1 MTTLNIPRSLKQFQT
16 DKGASLRTF
25 SPTRAR
31 STASYLDSVARL
43 TKVDKSRASVPN
55 ILPSIDSLVETRK
68 KEEESTAVMEK
79 LGEVMQLSPVRA
91 ADRKEVT
98 ATFLLEQIIS
108 NHTEI
113 CNGKGYAKPGFGSA
127 PEAWHEVEI
136 LGVSDDAFRVLF
148 PQFDLLKQAKISAI
162 IVKELQ
168 LRNFPYDLQPQLEN
182 KSEPSDPPRPS
193 YMREEMEELLRLSLS
208 LSEPSVFQQRSRR
221 TRGSTYKPTAHAA
234 IPLDLDSF
242 HLPVSLNLSIS
253 EETSE
258 TIDLAGTNTGLP
270 INEPPI
276 LRPLLLQKDS
286 SRPNSPTKKPRF
298 SDQPECSDLSIAS
311 LYPDRRNL
319 KVLDFDKFFGGPTR
333 QNEKYELSSG
343 ASFSRLGNEESAVFA
358 STLATNA
365 IQNFR
370 GTIPSEDS
378 SAFVQESFDVRST
391 IEILKNK
398 PSTVSVV
405 HNQESS
411 TRRSSTPVYQNV
423 VKEPDLVYV
432 DKNGQLVTAPV
443 TSKFV
448 HAFSSIQ
455 FYQRVKQDFD
465 KAIERLAELA
475 YELQMKNRPYLDFL
489 SVAFI
494 GKTLF
499 YTSRLQL
506 DRDFSFDCVSEI
518 RERVLRQKNK
528 DREKQFYAK
537 MLNEIVQKNAEKG
550 SYKPPQKGTTGS
562 KKDDAEHEKYILELL
577 RLERKREEQY
587 NEFEKLMITHNQARS
602 TATELCLS
610 TIEKT
615 RPAMLEICKNA
626 PRGFDAQGCLASL
639 HRDYV
644 MHATT
649 TDFKIAIIAQA
660 ERDPKHELHWCS
672 HQLFSFLNDTG
683 AQFRQ
688 YTVPE
693 YDEKR
698 RTRFLQART
707 ELEAKRTLFCD
718 EEYSPMYR
726 KILEILHDHL
736 KYLVFTPQLLAKDT
750 AFFVP
755 RISEQL
761 FSNMVFQADLSEL
774 QRPVRVDPQQ
784 ATLSFSGIHHETT
797 PIHFN
802 TDYKPRNAYEWMRLK
817 YWELQNNIEKR
828 VCERREQSTNQAEIT
843 MAALAAK
850 RVEGNVQSADLSAL
864 LFKTPDPS
872 DGNFL
877 RKLSL
882 HLTNCFVLLYE
893 VIFPYIQELVIIAF
907 SDIVFQRTHTLIR
920 KYCAVTGEAEASLDP
935 NLAFSFQTQAH
946 DENKERFHFLLKR
959 IEVMVFS
966 AVYRHINEIVFPQ
979 WTVFILLLFHGIDRD
994 MSTYNYS
1001 GALVNYANILRVSR
1015 FDARQIAE
1023 LKKDYQASECSTS
1036 VEPSD
1041 AVSVAC
1047 FSFFQTGSFLAIKLP
1062 AKPPAFMRQLDEL
1075 VEVNDELAA
1084 IALKVI
1090 AGELTSPTKRDSETA
1105 PRIHRKRTLRLFESP
1120 EVLALSLARVRIV
1133 ADLHDFL
1140 RAQPTD
1146 LYFVRAIVDGILRL
1160 NKEQDVSFRM
1170 TEENV
1175 RNILSLLNCAECS
1188 LEGVYDNRGRLT
1200 NVLFVPDSNEI
1211 FINLPMFI
1219 FDLIDFFYSY
1229 PIFVDNLFREVTVD
1243 GSQVP
1248 QLCGASSIPTNV
1260 DMIGTLETDLV
1271 KFFSS
1276 DDTVIHLLDE
1286 AANPSPDLII
1296 RSAADVMADIM
1307 EMIVSPP
1314 KTLCA
1319 KKRPVTRDISSR
1331 ETTGSSL
1338 GGTLRRST
1346 RTRQAELSYLIL
1358 NDPKSGVIDITGS
1371 QDMNTLANINFDL
1384 RTRATTYAQY
1394 VSQFFDNHGR
1404 ADTSAFKSRRCN
1416 RLHFDPPFM
1425 TYRLIGLAKSAAL
1438 NLKRFL
1444 DLLTQFLSSY
1454 MHDILHTTDFLLD
1467 LGNILPA
1474 QIVNSSWQV
1483 ESAIN
1488 RLGTRIAEY
1497 YSERPAVTETHFP
1510 FQAEAQMISEVI
1522 RADAVYS
1529 ALTNDY
1535 VAGSAPPQAIL
1546 NEITSCTDPN
1556 TLMSRTLLAMYNT
1569 YDAYWCLTIV
1579 PSTCQFGTFNIIIG
1593 DVLSHLRRLYET
1605 TFNLLCDRV
1614 DDYMFLAGRVAR
1626 RCVDVLQ
1633 AEFASAT
1640 VHSVSDMGSSFTLYR
1655 AFVRSLALW
1664 REYFDAMR
1672 STEHYLCE
1680 MPAIPRIHRTYGH
1693 VLQYRVEASRSLFSN
1708 QTFLPKM
1715 GALLNRSHRTLI
1727 DALSQ
1732 LDAWIVQVLDRIYP
1746 RIVEMLSL
1754 TDSDKQTC
1762 DTVPSAFQAKFSNS
1776 ICKNIAFPAGIELTL
1791 DGSTEFSML
1800 SMFSKIWSEIGL
1812 PFLSKKC
1819 YSDVRTYIQKNKT
1832 DCKTAQPFQLF
1843 ERPSAFH
1850 AIHISTTFIELD
1862 DLIVRLLEFQR
1873 QINYFRREALGL
1885 TKGHYKDLTGEQL
1898 FQELEKEGEF
1908 GYIDQVDIVSLG
1920 TEADMDALRD
1930 HSPLKTL
1937 NSEEPQYNGFLQRKI
1952 AYYRGFLYPGVQ
1964 LPCTPKNLQILLSEV
1979 PYQDSTTESR
1989 LSSLQNIVG
1998 MCSRLIL
2005 LDDDVRHQ
2013 INDWWSL
2020 PISSV
2025 VVSDIKLFV
2034 LNAVHIATAF
2044 KEAFG
2049 TKVAI
2054 TTIAD
2059 GILKFI
2065 NSQRQRLLLL
2075 FAVKAGMYNVQV
2087 GLMPDLTAY
2096 DTLQPYLDGPLDL
2109 DAYLGADTREPYIIS
2124 SYVQEALKTLPR
2136 AVTDEMKTQKVLDM
2150 LAGHNIN
2157 VNFALAVHG
2166 SKLRSDRLIQ
2176 LQLHE
2181 ISLSVLGVPNTFI
2194 LDSFTLP
2201 AFFGPYSDSA
2211 TGVDADFLSL
2221 DVVKRIDAGLAIVPP
2236 FTPYVSSRIKR
2247 PFGLH
2252 KLTSGAAKALSHQRN
2267 KLPLHTWP
2275 ATDAIPVLLDVKYGY
2290 IIGRKQEMEVSLSE
2304 SQGALRLSYE
2314 GINEYTTRSLDW
2326 LSTNIPSYLTVTTGT
2341 RSSSPVACLA
2351 SCNDSIKEAIQV
2363 QLSRKLD
2370 TILTN
2375 VFSKTAVV
2383 SSQVEATSIIETL
2396 GFDKVVLAG
2405 MERPEQVSHIAE
2417 KRIASFMDA
2426 IPDRFYASAF
2436 YLDAYKHSPAASLVE
2451 VVRTID
2457 TQPLY
2462 TADNAI
2468 ILHPTDPWGV
2478 VRVRKLHQGTRMRLQ
2493 PIRLPELKDLEPLF
2507 LGYLEPI
2514 VNPFLVRLEF
2524 FQAFIMRAIYENKLW
2539 PEQLVEHMS
2548 HIANLGQFVHCQF
2561 KAYAELTKANLF
2573 VSISYD
2579 ETDLGLINAGLPSI
2593 TTEKSQAFVTEN
2605 ALCLPFVKV
2614 LEITDPIAE
2623 KHRELVT
2630 SLRQLTVA
2638 HCNSTSMLLQ
2648 MAARRNVR
2656 QNIWALCDEAM
2667 AFQRSLIRI
2676 SSTCCGTGL
2685 FGNVSSQ
2692 ENFRDAMGTALAEV
2706 LIYETYHSPEVV
2718 SKSQEPVTRAP
2729 FMVFRFPQRIID
2741 CLSVVLAAAGYEG
2754 YEFVG
2759 AKIVYPTG
2767 TQCYYLDGIVR
2778 RSIYARRWSRPAPLP
2793 YSATKTMTFPRA
2805 EYIYHLTLDPSV
2817 MAMAAC
2823 DAIEYL
2829 PFATPMQFQYLHMVF
2844 TTLTPW
2850 TITRLIEI
2858 SQSALITKCTTFLM
2872 QLTTFDYHNEL
2883 AYFVRGFPLS
2893 TTIQT
2898 IYNIIGIIL
2907 EDLQQKNIGIYDYV
2921 GKLAELITALRAAI
2935 KGQQKYPFLLFDSTY
2950 ASIVVS
2956 RMVHRISR
2964 LHGIPGEF
2972 SHLSAAL
2979 MDIEDCMVSLATDT
2993 NTHPS
2998 IYETYVS
3005 DGEDEESPLIAQNH
3019 LLGKNLEIICARMQR
3034 AQDLAKSRAEHNSF
3048 KEAEIPEKTATY
3060 ARTDTDAAKREITF
3074 QLFFAPQVVA
3084 PLRDYDEYMK
3094 EAAIIQ
3100 PYFSEHR
3107 AHYIEAAINALD
3119 SILQTILPQINVH
3132 TGYRFGDSAY
3142 SVEGLCSTRS
3152 ENKNASIWETLVP
3165 SVMFLPAVRNG
3176 VFVRSRDPT
3185 ECVDKYAHLFEVQ
3198 LTTLRNT
3205 SRRKMDDFISL
3216 VSSYPFLAKVQDY
3229 KLDLIYSGCH
3239 MGFAGSHVLD
3249 VDAQYFPETGQALS
3263 LLLELIMN
3271 STPCIF
3277 VTPKASGYFVSSI
3290 KTYLYSTLPL
3300 TIGYRPVFILADP
3313 ETFSLASFLPLLQAQ
3328 VVVILYGFEVL
3339 DFLKRASSQV
3349 ISEFQTLL
3357 TLINITP
3364 MPGRLVLWHASS
3376 YGTSNAE
3383 GSCLYT
3389 PTFLSW
3395 LSAGNFTLES
3405 PMLIHAVEF
3414 FRKDTNPELV
3424 EFLCLCSEHEYI
3436 PHVPIDLGLHF
3447 SREAC
3452 FALVL
3457 LRCISER
3464 ARSTARKIWKKVWNC
3479 DVPSNSALI
3488 SALQASSPLHILKPE
3503 ILRAYRSQTGQKGKR
3518 DGGSNQD
3525 ITFCKK
3531 MHNRFISECTRLDVV
3546 CPEWLSE
3553 FYMTY
3558 YNVDCRL
3565 LLPFSS
3571 HGWMVVGLVVRSI
3584 LSRDGGITHGIYVGK
3599 TDFDENAGVSG
3610 LLAGKT
3616 EMNILLSSLVRL
3628 LTDLMRITNIHGI
3641 HEAFE
3646 LGADYLASL
3655 DPCATVCTISE
3666 LLRGI
3671 PLMSAVQVV
3680 STPDDLTYSTM
3691 GNVLLQQHTIYIFDC
3706 SGWAE
3711 YVTLGTLQKVSQA
3724 VRDNT
3729 TRLLVITSS
3738 MRLFTTFI
3746 QIGTVV
3752 GSPFLTEKK
3761 ETPIEGLLHPAV
3773 LVWDA
3778 ATTISYKIV
3787 DHSDG
3792 LPYEIHAQDASGISA
3807 NQFSMI
3813 LASLS
3818 FTSHERGIASMLCTF
3833 CQIIFLPILHIVIGS
3848 IGETQTTESWASIC
3862 IIAVYLLQFYNV
3874 FTVSPNALAKTGLF
3888 GQQSITVNSDFMMCL
3903 AIGLEHPAEG
3913 LAHLCTLIFCCS
3925 MTATLMYT
3933 LLQKDSLA
3941 DHTNGQT
3948 ISAARCLEA
3957 IFQGMNTM
3965 ILQGKGEN
3973 VFELT
3978 LDAFLEEYSIIRFD
3992 YAKYIQIYL
4001 EPLRQANY
4009 MEEPIYDSARYVFP
4023 LPRFTLLTEGPYE
4036 QLLKCK
4042 EIISQYSCAG
4052 KQNLDV
4058 LFKITIELQVLP
4070 YPEQIRVGSRGLRSS
4085 NEFDLHAYSSA
4096 LVHMRGLDPRDLKG
4110 RALAYYISAFV
4121 FVRKPCILL
4130 ASVNTQHVRLAVRYA
4145 FPLIKEDYTYDVQ
4158 PEILATSANMTASG
4172 QTPLSKRTYLRTM
4185 KLNVQTDESIRAFFT
4200 KNQLYFHVVVDN
4212 GTYMAYACIHT
4223 LLIIELCTSHADTP
4237 MDLLQLL
4244 QNRTVS
4250 MTDVTGQTRMCH
4262 LVNVS
4267 FLVIYSVPCIR
4278 ETSTLTKLFPS
4289 LVTDCF
4295 RTIDLENPTP
4305 QKQALHHLLR
4315 LEIGEGY
4322 DDGFVGKLVEHIGTN
4337 PSLIRFYIPFT
4348 RMCTYL
4354 YLRNLYVTTIKGK
4367 EGVSIEDIIRF
4378 ATYSFIDVGA
4388 GAYDNSTYRSL
4399 LQLLGTKVEVE
4410 NTMVG
4415 RAVACKELPCY
4426 NTATFSVQ
4434 IICLMAANA
4443 FLACASSRVPFHY
4456 ATSSQR
4462 EAERRAVSE
4471 QKYSRG
4477 DVRSRGDPHLVADMN
4492 IMDILTEEHLATS
4505 VELDSTVK
4513 QKIGFILPE
4522 QVYYTLCST
4531 YVSGIRVPLSFVLP
4545 AGITYSEFVFILSRL
4560 TQSEVK
4566 VPLSP
4571 KRVATDSL
4579 IIDIGAACGTYPSPD
4594 NFFNSSMQQYSL
4606 RDRVKICL
4614 RAAIGIV
4621 LRLSPS
4627 TFLPPSLVRRGTPDT
4642 YLIPSSNS
4650 FSDPQEHTSLPIST
4664 SLPVI
4669 LASNNEPLI
4678 MPKLELITY
4687 TTATGTVIET
4697 ENSSTDYNQVTVVLP
4712 LSLLFATGVFP
4723 EIYSLVEGT
4732 TSGTDIW
4739 YTVEMTDILSD
4750 FSLNNSSACTSFSFI
4765 MSILATKLSLVIFED
4780 ISVADLSSASRFE
4793 YMVLREYGL
4802 IYKLAD
4808 FTYSFGEKPE
4818 STCLYLERFVPNPT
4832 IPDMTT
4838 SQSMSV
4844 FESYGGNTTLTRLT
4858 ILPIDLLQ
4866 MTTSNISN
4874 ASPMN
4879 LNMKARCCLLT
4890 RLWPKLF
4897 GPNYG
4902 MPTIFAQIAQ
4912 GGEVQ
4917 DSGRQRSTLTMANV
4931 QAPEAAPIKDVVTV
4945 LCEYFFNTI
4954 LMGVA
4959 PLERN
4964 AYPLSRLPSASAEG
4978 ENSDSAVVITSKTG
4992 PFSLFSKV
5000 AAEYMQYRT
5009 WASLDSLIIIGT
5021 FLAENIKMI
5030 CETELERIIPWMKQL
5045 SVLISTH
5052 ETVFKEAEWLAV
5064 QASNAEKAFREVQES
5079 ISDLTAQAT
5088 ETRGIYESKT
5098 TLFHDSV
5105 LILDAK
5111 TPSEYVGLSGKRTA
5125 LLKEVQSLSDYLLK
5139 RGSDVNMMLLTQF
5152 TGGTVEEGHA
5162 ILSLYLSTL
5171 NIECFSLESSFQAS
5185 TETEKRLLRLVENIS
5200 EYQREVQVMIAAGD
5214 ATLRSYYESYC
5225 LSLKAMLEAKRTYL
5239 LADYR
5244 LTSASTYVD
5253 AGIPVTT
5260 RTQEQADLVAAH
5272 GRLSENIHLL
5282 KALQAELSAAELANR
5297 RRKQLAAQIGALIA
5311 LCVVYGFKYLGL
5323 FNAILNQEFGRGS
5336 GQECHFCLDTTP
5348 CSICDYCRCYCM
5360 CTRTVDID
5368 GRIQTH
5374 TAPPGKV
5381 YCPECVHKDQLIGI
5395 LTSTFPSVF
5404 MTQASLQARAAMTK
5418 DQQLEYLSVVLL
5430 SILPYPRPILISPYL
5445 GISSIMDTLY
5455 NSQKYY
5461 LINIDKSPGDLEALD
5476 GQIQEAMQQPN
5487 HVFLIRLQVLN
5498 WEVFN
5503 LLAAFFQGLRSLA
5516 EYGNIE
5522 LSMDYSNRRYKIATP
5537 LSKAVVYVMCDVQ
5550 RPYDSA
5556 HTFPLSSFLLAS
5568 HASLDNIATYPL
5580 MRCIVVPPLT
5590 PDGLKQVS
5598 QSMSRHRR
5606 QYVERLAPFFIPE
5619 YLETF
5624 VQLRASEG
5632 DVRKQIDQMTQS
5644 VVSIILTKDNILKF
5658 ADKIG
5663 SMLTS
5668 RKGIRDSLEQEH
5680 RNFTRLVEKKDS
5692 LSAKSDSLLS
5702 RAVQTLFSIVNYLGR
5717 LSMRYPALIN
5727 LWMHIRKI
5735 TGDDT
5740 KTYTAQEFEA
5750 FIVAFF
5756 IPLMHHCLPTEQFY
5770 ISVMHILTLAKIGMK
5785 GLSKEETMCL
5795 YTDAPLPEGT
5805 KPDLEALANFWKD
5818 FSQTG
5823 LVTSEMVMHLAEIC
5837 EPLLTL
5843 TPRDDNA
5850 FLIDYLSHKRSS
5862 KDVLLLF
5869 SDHPE
5874 ADCANLAT
5882 CLIEQQYRVH
5892 VVGTYID
5899 QGDYLPYIGYGDILR
5914 PLYQQFDRASTIL
5927 PVEQS
5932 TQPTGGVIIIV
5943 LCPTVQNLI
5952 AMSSRYHMSSE
5963 AIIYV
5968 LETRVFQYPKE
5979 YKALGEYLATIKAP
5993 RCYYC
5998 GKSSDDSKWQTY
6010 PALAARTRRFLM
6022 GQQLL
6027 VQEFRTQT
6035 VANLMY
6041 AMATIARFVIPR
6053 EHHALFPLVFTRF
6066 ERLAYV
6072 QNMLDLIHTPCE
6084 QRQLLLML
6092 STEGESSSRI
6102 DLMTLYTLRSKDYLQ
6117 LLDGSPIAM
6126 VYDYVYEPL
6135 GLLDEAKTKL
6145 HVMSYIAWLAFMYV
6159 RKEYSTVVDRLIF
6172 QPTNSTDVDRLRNFH
6187 TYVMENIKLYVT
6199 CQPLDWRPKDNN
6211 PLP

>member
-31 STASYLDSVARL
+31 STASYLDSMARL
-43 TKVDKSRASVPN
+43 TKVDRARASVPH
-55 ILPSIDSLVETRK
+55 ILPSIDSLVEARK
-68 KEEESTAVMEK
+68 HEDKSAAVMER

-91 ADRKEVT
+91 TDRKEVT

-108 NHTEI
+108 SHAEI
-113 CNGKGYAKPGFGSA
+113 CKGKGYAKPGFGSA

-148 PQFDLLKQAKISAI
+148 PQFDLLKQAKISSI

-168 LRNFPYDLQPQLEN
+168 VRNFPYDLQSQLEN
-182 KSEPSDPPRPS
+182 MSEPSEPPRPS

-208 LSEPSVFQQRSRR
+208 LSEPSIFQQRSRR
-221 TRGSTYKPTAHAA
+221 TRGSTSKQATHTA

-258 TIDLAGTNTGLP
+258 TIDLAGTNTGFP
-270 INEPPI
+270 FNDPPI
-276 LRPLLLQKDS
+276 LKPLLLQKED
-286 SRPNSPTKKPRF
+286 SRPTSPAKKPRF

-319 KVLDFDKFFGGPTR
+319 KVLDFDKFFGGPTLP
-333 QNEKYELSSG
+333 NEKYELSSG

-365 IQNFR
+365 LQNFR
-370 GTIPSEDS
+370 GTAASEDS
-378 SAFVQESFDVRST
+378 SAFIQESFDVRST

-398 PSTVSVV
+398 PSTGSVV
-405 HNQESS
+405 RNKEPS

-475 YELQMKNRPYLDFL
+475 YELQTQNRPYLDFL

-499 YTSRLQL
+499 YTSHLQL
-506 DRDFSFDCVSEI
+506 DREFSFDCVSEI

-528 DREKQFYAK
+528 DREKQLYAK

-550 SYKPPQKGTTGS
+550 SYKPPQKGAIES

-577 RLERKREEQY
+577 RLERRREEQY
-587 NEFEKLMITHNQARS
+587 NEFEKLMLTHNQARS
-602 TATELCLS
+602 AATELCLS
-610 TIEKT
+610 AIEKS
-615 RPAMLEICKNA
+615 RPAMMEICKNA
-626 PRGFDAQGCLASL
+626 PRGFDAQGYLALL

-672 HQLFSFLNDTG
+672 RQLFSFLNDTG
-683 AQFRQ
+683 AKFRQ

-693 YDEKR
+693 YDEQR
-698 RTRFLQART
+698 RKRFLQART

-726 KILEILHDHL
+726 KILGILHDHL
-736 KYLVFTPQLLAKDT
+736 RYLVFTPQLLAKDT
-750 AFFVP
+750 SFFVP
-755 RISEQL
+755 RISEHL

-774 QRPVRVDPQQ
+774 QTPVRVDPQQ

-797 PIHFN
+797 PLHFN

-817 YWELQNNIEKR
+817 YWELQNDIEKR
-828 VCERREQSTNQAEIT
+828 VCERREQSTHQTEVT
-843 MAALAAK
+843 LAALVAK

-893 VIFPYIQELVIIAF
+893 VIFPYIQEIVIIAF

-935 NLAFSFQTQAH
+935 NLVFSFQTQAH

-1041 AVSVAC
+1041 VASVAC
-1047 FSFFQTGSFLAIKLP
+1047 FSFFQTGFFLAIKLP

-1075 VEVNDELAA
+1075 VEVNEELAA
-1084 IALKVI
+1084 VALKVI
-1090 AGELTSPTKRDSETA
+1090 AGELASPTKKDSDDV
-1105 PRIHRKRTLRLFESP
+1105 PRINRKRPLRLFESP

-1175 RNILSLLNCAECS
+1175 RSILSLLNCAECA

-1200 NVLFVPDSNEI
+1200 NVLFIPDSNEI

-1243 GSQVP
+1243 GSQVGTVP
-1248 QLCGASSIPTNV
+1248 SIPTNV

-1286 AANPSPDLII
+1286 AANPNPDLII
-1296 RSAADVMADIM
+1296 RSATDVMADIM

-1338 GGTLRRST
+1338 GGTLRRSV

-1358 NDPKSGVIDITGS
+1358 NDPKSGAIDITGS
-1371 QDMNTLANINFDL
+1371 QDINTLANINFDL
-1384 RTRATTYAQY
+1384 RTRVTSYSQY

-1416 RLHFDPPFM
+1416 RLHFDPPYM
-1425 TYRLIGLAKSAAL
+1425 TYRLIGLTKSAAL

-1474 QIVNSSWQV
+1474 QIVSSNWQV

-1488 RLGTRIAEY
+1488 RLGTRISEY
-1497 YSERPAVTETHFP
+1497 YSEHPTVTETHFP

-1546 NEITSCTDPN
+1546 NEITSCADPK

-1569 YDAYWCLTIV
+1569 YDGYWCLTIV

-1593 DVLSHLRRLYET
+1593 EVLSHLRRLYET

-1655 AFVRSLALW
+1655 AFVRSLSLW

-1680 MPAIPRIHRTYGH
+1680 MPAIPRVHRTYGH

-1776 ICKNIAFPAGIELTL
+1776 ICKNIAFPAGIELTF
-1791 DGSTEFSML
+1791 DSSTEFSML

-1812 PFLSKKC
+1812 PFLSKRC
-1819 YSDVRTYIQKNKT
+1819 YSDVRAYIQKNRT
-1832 DCKTAQPFQLF
+1832 DCKTIQPFQLF

-1850 AIHISTTFIELD
+1850 AMHISTTFIELD
-1862 DLIVRLLEFQR
+1862 DLIIRLLEFQR

-1885 TKGHYKDLTGEQL
+1885 TKGHYKDLTGEEL
-1898 FQELEKEGEF
+1898 FHELEKEGEF

-1937 NSEEPQYNGFLQRKI
+1937 NPEEPQYTGFLQRKI
-1952 AYYRGFLYPGVQ
+1952 AYYRGFLCPGVQ

-2025 VVSDIKLFV
+2025 AVSDIKLFV

-2044 KEAFG
+2044 KDAFG
-2049 TKVAI
+2049 TKLAI

-2096 DTLQPYLDGPLDL
+2096 DTLQPYLDEPLDL

-2136 AVTDEMKTQKVLDM
+2136 AVTDEMKTQRVLDM

-2157 VNFALAVHG
+2157 VNFALAVHS
-2166 SKLRSDRLIQ
+2166 SKLRSDRIIQ

-2181 ISLSVLGVPNTFI
+2181 ISLSVLGVPNSFI
-2194 LDSFTLP
+2194 LDSFSLP

-2211 TGVDADFLSL
+2211 TCVEADFLSL

-2236 FTPYVSSRIKR
+2236 FTPYLSSRIKR

-2252 KLTSGAAKALSHQRN
+2252 KLTSGATKALSHQRN

-2275 ATDAIPVLLDVKYGY
+2275 ATDALPILLDMKYGY
-2290 IIGRKQEMEVSLSE
+2290 IIGRKQDMAASLSE
-2304 SQGALRLSYE
+2304 SQGTLRISYE

-2326 LSTNIPSYLTVTTGT
+2326 LSVNIPSYLTVTTGT
-2341 RSSSPVACLA
+2341 RSSSPVACLVN
-2351 SCNDSIKEAIQV
+2351 CNDSITEAIQA

-2370 TILTN
+2370 TILSN
-2375 VFSKTAVV
+2375 VYSKTAVV

-2396 GFDKVVLAG
+2396 GFDKVFLAG
-2405 MERPEQVSHIAE
+2405 MERPEQINYIAE
-2417 KRIASFMDA
+2417 KRIAAFLDA
-2426 IPDRFYASAF
+2426 IPDRFYASSF

-2451 VVRTID
+2451 VVRSID

-2468 ILHPTDPWGV
+2468 LLHPVDPWGV

-2493 PIRLPELKDLEPLF
+2493 PIRLPELNDLEPLF
-2507 LGYLEPI
+2507 MGYLEPI
-2514 VNPFLVRLEF
+2514 VNPFLVRLDF
-2524 FQAFIMRAIYENKLW
+2524 FQAFIMRAIYEHKLW

-2579 ETDLGLINAGLPSI
+2579 EVDLGLTNVGLPSI
-2593 TTEKSQAFVTEN
+2593 TTEKGQAFVTDN

-2667 AFQRSLIRI
+2667 AFQRSLIRV

-2685 FGNVSSQ
+2685 LGSSSSQ
-2692 ENFRDAMGTALAEV
+2692 KSFRDAMGTALAEV

-2718 SKSQEPVTRAP
+2718 SKSQEPVMRAP
-2729 FMVFRFPQRIID
+2729 FMVFRFPQRIVD

-2767 TQCYYLDGIVR
+2767 TQCYYLDGIIR
-2778 RSIYARRWSRPAPLP
+2778 RSIYARRWSCPAPLP

-2817 MAMAAC
+2817 MAVAAC

-2850 TITRLIEI
+2850 VIMRLIEI
-2858 SQSALITKCTTFLM
+2858 SQSTLITKCTSFLM
-2872 QLTTFDYHNEL
+2872 QLTSFDYHNEL

-2893 TTIQT
+2893 ITIQT
-2898 IYNIIGIIL
+2898 IYNVIGTIL
-2907 EDLQQKNIGIYDYV
+2907 EDLQQKNTGIYDYV
-2921 GKLAELITALRAAI
+2921 GKLAELVIALRTAI
-2935 KGQQKYPFLLFDSTY
+2935 KNQRKYPFLLFDSTY

-2964 LHGIPGEF
+2964 LHGVPGEF

-3005 DGEDEESPLIAQNH
+3005 DGEDEESPLIEQNH
-3019 LLGKNLEIICARMQR
+3019 LLGKNLEMICARMQR
-3034 AQDLAKSRAEHNSF
+3034 AQNLAKSRAEHNSF

-3107 AHYIEAAINALD
+3107 ARYIEATINALD

-3132 TGYRFGDSAY
+3132 TGYRFGDSAF

-3152 ENKNASIWETLVP
+3152 ENKNTSIWETLIP
-3165 SVMFLPAVRNG
+3165 SVMFLPTVRNG

-3185 ECVDKYAHLFEVQ
+3185 DCVDKYTHLLGVQ

-3205 SRRKMDDFISL
+3205 SRRKVDDFLSL
-3216 VSSYPFLAKVQDY
+3216 FSSYPFLEKVQDY

-3249 VDAQYFPETGQALS
+3249 IDVQYLPEADQSLS
-3263 LLLELIMN
+3263 RLLELIMN
-3271 STPCIF
+3271 SSPCIL
-3277 VTPKASGYFVSSI
+3277 VTPKASGYFSSSI
-3290 KTYLYSTLPL
+3290 KTYFYSTLPL

-3313 ETFSLASFLPLLQAQ
+3313 ETFSLTSFLSLLQAQ
-3328 VVVILYGFEVL
+3328 LVVVLYGFEIL
-3339 DFLKRASSQV
+3339 DFLKRASSQ
-3349 ISEFQTLL
+3349 ILSEFQTLL
-3357 TLINITP
+3357 TLASVTP

-3376 YGTSNAE
+3376 YGTSHE
-3383 GSCLYT
+3383 GKSCLYT
-3389 PTFLSW
+3389 PTFISW
-3395 LSAGNFTLES
+3395 LAAGNLTLES
-3405 PMLIHAVEF
+3405 PILIHAVELF
-3414 FRKDTNPELV
+3414 QKDSSPELV

-3436 PHVPIDLGLHF
+3436 PHVPIELGIRL

-3457 LRCISER
+3457 LRCTSER
-3464 ARSTARKIWKKVWNC
+3464 ARNTVRKIWKKVWNC
-3479 DVPSNSALI
+3479 EVPSNSTLI
-3488 SALQASSPLHILKPE
+3488 SALHASSPLHILQPDA
-3503 ILRAYRSQTGQKGKR
+3503 LRTYRSQTGQKGKR

-3525 ITFCKK
+3525 LTFCKK

-3546 CPEWLSE
+3546 CPEWLVE
-3553 FYMTY
+3553 FYKTY
-3558 YNVDCRL
+3558 YHTDCRM

-3584 LSRDGGITHGIYVGK
+3584 LSREGGVTHGIYVGR
-3599 TDFDENAGVSG
+3599 TEFDENVRI
-3610 LLAGKT
+3610 LADKA

-3628 LTDLMRITNIHGI
+3628 LTDIMRITNIHGM

-3646 LGADYLASL
+3646 LGADHLASL
-3655 DPCATVCTISE
+3655 DPCTTVCTINE

-3671 PLMSAVQVV
+3671 PLMSAVQVI
-3680 STPDDLTYSTM
+3680 STPDDLTYSAM
-3691 GNVLLQQHTIYIFDC
+3691 GTVLLQQHTIYIFDC
-3706 SGWAE
+3706 SGWDE
-3711 YVTLGTLQKVSQA
+3711 YVALGTLQKVSQA
-3724 VRDNT
+3724 VRDET
-3729 TRLLVITSS
+3729 TRLMVITPSV
-3738 MRLFTTFI
+3738 RLFTTFV
-3746 QIGTVV
+3746 QIGTVS
-3752 GSPFLTEKK
+3752 GSPFLTEKQ
-3761 ETPIEGLLHPAV
+3761 EAPVEGLLHPAV
-3773 LVWDA
+3773 LVWDVA
-3778 ATTISYKIV
+3778 ATISYKIA
-3787 DHSDG
+3787 DYSDG
-3792 LPYEIHAQDASGISA
+3792 LPYEIHAQDSSGISA

-3818 FTSHERGIASMLCTF
+3818 FSSHERGIASMLCTF
-3833 CQIIFLPILHIVIGS
+3833 CQVIFLPILQIVIGS
-3848 IGETQTTESWASIC
+3848 IGEPQTTESWASIC
-3862 IIAVYLLQFYNV
+3862 TIAVYLMQLYNIIV
-3874 FTVSPNALAKTGLF
+3874 ISPNTMAQTGLF

-3913 LAHLCTLIFCCS
+3913 LAHLCALMFCCI
-3925 MTATLMYT
+3925 MTAALMYT
-3933 LLQKDSLA
+3933 LLQRDSLA
-3941 DHTNGQT
+3941 DHTNGKAIT
-3948 ISAARCLEA
+3948 AARCLEA

-3973 VFELT
+3973 VFEIT

-3992 YAKYIQIYL
+3992 YAKYIQTYL
-4001 EPLRQANY
+4001 ESLRQANY
-4009 MEEPIYDSARYVFP
+4009 MEEPVYNSARYVFP

-4042 EIISQYSCAG
+4042 EIISQYSCSG
-4052 KQNLDV
+4052 KQTLDV
-4058 LFKITIELQVLP
+4058 LFKISIELQVLP
-4070 YPEQIRVGSRGLRSS
+4070 YPEEVRVGSRGLRSS
-4085 NEFDLHAYSSA
+4085 DEFDLHAYSSA

-4110 RALAYYISAFV
+4110 RALAYYVAAFV
-4121 FVRKPCILL
+4121 FLRKPCVLL
-4130 ASVNTQHVRLAVRYA
+4130 ASINTQHVRLAVRYA
-4145 FPLIKEDYTYDVQ
+4145 FPLIKEDYTYEVQ
-4158 PEILATSANMTASG
+4158 PEILATSANMTANG
-4172 QTPLSKRTYLRTM
+4172 QTPPSKRTYLRTI
-4185 KLNVQTDESIRAFFT
+4185 KLNVQTEESIHAFFT
-4200 KNQLYFHVVVDN
+4200 RNQLYFHVVVDN
-4212 GTYMAYACIHT
+4212 GTYLAYACIHT
-4223 LLIIELCTSHADTP
+4223 LLIIELCTSNADTP
-4237 MDLLQLL
+4237 IALLQLL

-4250 MTDVTGQTRMCH
+4250 MTDIIGQPHMCH
-4262 LVNVS
+4262 LINVS

-4278 ETSTLTKLFPS
+4278 EATTLVRLFPS

-4295 RTIDLENPTP
+4295 RAIDLESSTP
-4305 QKQALHHLLR
+4305 QKQVLHHLLR
-4315 LEIGEGY
+4315 LEIGDGY
-4322 DDGFVGKLVEHIGTN
+4322 DDRFVKKLVEHLEAN
-4337 PSLIRFYIPFT
+4337 SSLIRFYVPFI
-4348 RMCTYL
+4348 RMCTFL
-4354 YLRNLYVTTIKGK
+4354 YLRNLYIMTNKGK
-4367 EGVSIEDIIRF
+4367 EGVSIDDIIRF
-4378 ATYSFIDVGA
+4378 VTYSFVEVGTCD
-4388 GAYDNSTYRSL
+4388 YDNSTYRSL

-4410 NTMVG
+4410 NTMIG
-4415 RAVACKELPCY
+4415 RAIACKELPCY
-4426 NTATFSVQ
+4426 GSATFSIQ

-4443 FLACASSRVPFHY
+4443 FLACSSNRIPFHY

-4477 DVRSRGDPHLVADMN
+4477 NVRSRGDPHLVSDLN
-4492 IMDILTEEHLATS
+4492 IMDILTEEHLGTS
-4505 VELDSTVK
+4505 TELDSVVR
-4513 QKIGFILPE
+4513 QKVEFILPE
-4522 QVYYTLCST
+4522 QVYYTLCSS
-4531 YVSGIRVPLSFVLP
+4531 YVSGIRVPLAFVLP
-4545 AGITYSEFVFILSRL
+4545 AGVNYPEFVFILSRL
-4560 TQSEVK
+4560 TRSEVK

-4606 RDRVKICL
+4606 RDRVKVCL
-4614 RAAIGIV
+4614 RAAISIV

-4627 TFLPPSLVRRGTPDT
+4627 TFLPPSLIKRGTPDT
-4642 YLIPSSNS
+4642 YLIPGSNGNS
-4650 FSDPQEHTSLPIST
+4650 ESQEHNSLPIST

-4669 LASNNEPLI
+4669 LASNNDPLI
-4678 MPKLELITY
+4678 LPKLELISY
-4687 TTATGTVIET
+4687 TTATGTVVET
-4697 ENSSTDYNQVTVVLP
+4697 ENSSTDYNQVTVVIP
-4712 LSLLFATGVFP
+4712 LSLIFATGTFS

-4732 TSGTDIW
+4732 TSGTDVW

-4750 FSLNNSSACTSFSFI
+4750 FSLNNSANCTSFSFI
-4765 MSILATKLSLVIFED
+4765 MSILATKLSVIIFED
-4780 ISVADLSSASRFE
+4780 VSVADLSPTSRFE
-4793 YMVLREYGL
+4793 YLLLREYGL

-4808 FTYSFGEKPE
+4808 FTYSFGDLPE

-4866 MTTSNISN
+4866 MTTSNLSN

-4890 RLWPKLF
+4890 RLWPTLF
-4897 GPNYG
+4897 GPNYM
-4902 MPTIFAQIAQ
+4902 MPPIFAQIAQ
-4912 GGEVQ
+4912 GGEAQ
-4917 DSGRQRSTLTMANV
+4917 DPGRQRSTLAMTNV
-4931 QAPEAAPIKDVVTV
+4931 QAPEAASSKDIIAVV
-4945 LCEYFFNTI
+4945 CGYFFNII

-4959 PLERN
+4959 PLDKST
-4964 AYPLSRLPSASAEG
+4964 YPLSRLPSASAEG
-4978 ENSDSAVVITSKTG
+4978 EASDNPVTITSKAS
-4992 PFSLFSKV
+4992 PFSLFPKV
-5000 AAEYMQYRT
+5000 AADYIQHRT
-5009 WASLDSLIIIGT
+5009 WISFDSLVTIGT
-5021 FLAENIKMI
+5021 FITENIKMA
-5030 CETELERIIPWMKQL
+5030 CETELERVMPWMKQL
-5045 SVLISTH
+5045 SILIATH
-5052 ETVFKEAEWLAV
+5052 EVAFNEAEWLVV

-5079 ISDLTAQAT
+5079 IPDLTAWVT

-5098 TLFHDSV
+5098 TLFHNSV
-5105 LILDAK
+5105 LLLDTK
-5111 TPSEYVGLSGKRTA
+5111 IPSEHVSLSRKRTA
-5125 LLKEVQSLSDYLLK
+5125 LLKEVQNLSDYLLK
-5139 RGSDVNMMLLTQF
+5139 RALDVNVMLLTQF
-5152 TGGTVEEGHA
+5152 TGGTVEDGHPV
-5162 ILSLYLSTL
+5162 LSLYLSTL
-5171 NIECFSLESSFQAS
+5171 NIETFTLETSFQAS
-5185 TETEKRLLRLVENIS
+5185 TETEKRFLRLAENIS
-5200 EYQREVQVMIAAGD
+5200 EYQRDVQLMIASAD
-5214 ATLRSYYESYC
+5214 PTLHKYYESYC
-5225 LSLKAMLEAKRTYL
+5225 SALEAMLEAKRIYL
-5239 LADYR
+5239 LADYQF
-5244 LTSASTYVD
+5244 TNASTYID
-5253 AGIPVTT
+5253 AGVPVIT

-5272 GRLSENIHLL
+5272 ERLSENLVLL
-5282 KALQAELSAAELANR
+5282 KALQVELSAVELANR
-5297 RRKQLAAQIGALIA
+5297 RKKQLAAQIGSLIA
-5311 LCVVYGFKYLGL
+5311 LCVVYGFKYLNF
-5323 FNAILNQEFGRGS
+5323 FNAVLNQEFGRGT

-5348 CSICDYCRCYCM
+5348 CPICDYCRCYCM
-5360 CTRTVDID
+5360 CTRTVDAT
-5368 GRIQTH
+5368 GRVQTRS
-5374 TAPPGKV
+5374 APPGKV
-5381 YCPECVHKDQLIGI
+5381 YCPECVHKDQLISI
-5395 LTSTFPSVF
+5395 LTSTFSNIF
-5404 MTQASLQARAAMTK
+5404 MTQSSLQARATMTK
-5418 DQQLEYLSVVLL
+5418 DQQLEYLCVVILSLL
-5430 SILPYPRPILISPYL
+5430 PSSRPILISPYL
-5445 GISSIMDTLY
+5445 GIAPIMETLH

-5461 LINIDKSPGDLEALD
+5461 LINVDKRPDCLEILN

-5487 HVFLIRLQVLN
+5487 HIFLISLQVFN
-5498 WEVFN
+5498 WEAFN
-5503 LLAAFFQGLRSLA
+5503 LLAVFFQSLRSLA

-5537 LSKAVVYVMCDVQ
+5537 LSKSVVYVMCDIQ

-5556 HTFPLSSFLLAS
+5556 HAFPLSSFLLAS
-5568 HASLDNIATYPL
+5568 HASLENIATYSL
-5580 MRCIVVPPLT
+5580 MRCVVAPPMT
-5590 PDGLKQVS
+5590 PDGLWQVS
-5598 QSMSRHRR
+5598 HSMARHRR
-5606 QYVERLAPFFIPE
+5606 YYMERLAGFFIPE
-5619 YLETF
+5619 YVTTF
-5624 VQLRASEG
+5624 IQQRISEG
-5632 DVRKQIDQMTQS
+5632 DVRKQMDQMTQG

-5658 ADKIG
+5658 MDKIG
-5663 SMLTS
+5663 SMLAA
-5668 RKGIRDSLEQEH
+5668 RNGLRESLEQEH
-5680 RNFTRLVEKKDS
+5680 RSFTRLVEKRDS
-5692 LSAKSDSLLS
+5692 LSAKSDSILS

-5717 LSMRYPALIN
+5717 LSMKFPALIN
-5727 LWMHIRKI
+5727 LWLHIRKI
-5735 TGDDT
+5735 VGEEN

-5756 IPLMHHCLPTEQFY
+5756 IPLMHQCLPVGQFY
-5770 ISVMHILTLAKIGMK
+5770 LSVMHIIILTRVGMR
-5785 GLSKEETMCL
+5785 GLSKEETTFL
-5795 YTDAPLPEGT
+5795 YTDSPLPDVLS
-5805 KPDLEALANFWKD
+5805 PDLRVLANFWRD
-5818 FSQTG
+5818 LSQTNV
-5823 LVTSEMVMHLAEIC
+5823 VTSEMAMHLAEIC

-5850 FLIDYLSHKRSS
+5850 FLVDYLSHKRSS

-5874 ADCANLAT
+5874 ADCADLAT
-5882 CLIEQQYRVH
+5882 YLIEQQYRVH

-5899 QGDYLPYIGYGDILR
+5899 QAEYVQYVGYGDVLR

-5927 PVEQS
+5927 PLEQS
-5932 TQPTGGVIIIV
+5932 TQSTGGVVIMV

-5952 AMSSRYHMSSE
+5952 SMSSKYHASSE
-5963 AIIYV
+5963 TIVYV

-5979 YKALGEYLATIKAP
+5979 YRALGEYLATVKAP

-5998 GKSSDDSKWQTY
+5998 NKNFDDSKRQAY
-6010 PALAARTRRFLM
+6010 LALAARTRRYLM
-6022 GQQLL
+6022 GQQIL
-6027 VQEFRTQT
+6027 VQDFRTQT
-6035 VANLMY
+6035 AANLMY
-6041 AMATIARFVIPR
+6041 AMAAIARVIIPLDQ
-6053 EHHALFPLVFTRF
+6053 HALFPIVFTRF

-6072 QNMLDLIHTPCE
+6072 QNMLDLVHTPCE

-6102 DLMTLYTLRSKDYLQ
+6102 DLTTLYNVRSKDYLQ
-6117 LLDGSPIAM
+6117 LLDGSPIAK

-6135 GLLDEAKTKL
+6135 GLLGEEKTKL
-6145 HVMSYIAWLAFMYV
+6145 YVMSYIAWLSFMYV
-6159 RKEYSTVVDRLIF
+6159 RKEYATVVDRLIF
-6172 QPTNSTDVDRLRNFH
+6172 QPKGSTDIERLKNFH
-6187 TYVMENIKLYVT
+6187 SYVMENLKIYVT
-6199 CQPLDWRPKDNN
+6199 CQPMDWRLKENTPT
-6211 PLP
+6211 P